1 MLTGIQAPK
10 GPAICR
16 DEKLKSAKVLLIE
29 WQLNTWLS
37 CYSKAPYGPQ
47 ALLPDDVLHKITSSL
62 HIEMIDDLKRI
73 GWSSSC
79 AERHGA
85 AILQALQAHNEQFD
99 VTQNIEKT
107 ERLEAKKQKMA
118 ERQAVQCATVKAEH
132 ECAKAIKHSQPKPP
146 HLSHAK
152 KPVLL
157 ESGCTPLQVPNHT
170 PSPIMIVAPQPH
182 PASSMPSS
190 IYITST
196 GNPYPTCLCL
206 DPCQPQSLSCL
217 VTHTVILDSRPG
229 KAFCKPPTK
238 HLHHPDCPRHLL
250 HSIMVVHTKLPH
262 CLDHLL
268 PPSHSVMIWDVKHS
282 LLDRISLLKVQVII
296 ACFSRIDNTFLLHYT
311 SSLPNF

>member
-1 MLTGIQAPK
+1 MLTSIQAPK

-62 HIEMIDDLKRI
+62 RIEMIDDLKRI

-196 GNPYPTCLCL
+196 GNPYPTL
-206 DPCQPQSLSCL
+206 P
-217 VTHTVILDSRPG
+217 VSRPLSTSVTELFSDPYSDLRQQARQG
-229 KAFCKPPTK
+229 FLQT
-238 HLHHPDCPRHLL
+238 
-250 HSIMVVHTKLPH
+250 SYQT
-262 CLDHLL
+262 
-268 PPSHSVMIWDVKHS
+268 PPSSRLPSAPIAQHYGCAYQTPPLSRPPSTPVAQCYDMGRQA
-282 LLDRISLLKVQVII
+282 LLARQNITPEST
-296 ACFSRIDNTFLLHYT
+296 SHYSMFLSHR
-311 SSLPNF
+311 